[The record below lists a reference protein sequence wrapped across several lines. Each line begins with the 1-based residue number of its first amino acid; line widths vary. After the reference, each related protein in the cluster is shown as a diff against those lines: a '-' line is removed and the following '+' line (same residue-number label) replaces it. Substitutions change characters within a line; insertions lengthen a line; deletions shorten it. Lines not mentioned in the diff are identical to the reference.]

1 MNEILPINPDKMDN
15 DSHFSYHVGVLSR
28 LLGNR
33 KIKILASTF
42 VPVYREALLVESELL
57 LILRNCLRS
66 DNRITAYMFRDA
78 CYLKFMNA
86 LDTFPSP
93 ADPTSGQACMI
104 LREFITANQI
114 PSGMKPEQETEFL
127 TDFVSRLEVE
137 YGAELDRL
145 SLGYIVS
152 ELKAAN
158 EKVRKLMGDR
168 HWDRYIRRIDLLK
181 DTRLQ
186 VDDTYYRIVE
196 RVNACARLE
205 SDAECSAFI
214 CQINALTVR
223 YE

>member
-33 KIKILASTF
+33 KIKILATAF
-42 VPVYREALLVESELL
+42 VPVYRETLLVESELL

-66 DNRITAYMFRDA
+66 DNRITAYMCRDA

-86 LDTFPSP
+86 LDTFPFP
-93 ADPTSGQACMI
+93 TDPTSGQAYMI
-104 LREFITANQI
+104 LREFVTANQI

-127 TDFVSRLEVE
+127 TGFVSKLEVE

-168 HWDRYIRRIDLLK
+168 HWDRDIRRVDLLK

-214 CQINALTVR
+214 CQINARTVR